1 MRFVVPF
8 LFLVAA
14 CRALLAET
22 MIFLVRCYQYTL
34 SPIVGQQCR
43 FQPTCSNYFI
53 GAVRKYGPISGA
65 VRGAWRILRCNPFC
79 RSGFDPP

>member
-1 MRFVVPF
+1 MNF
-8 LFLVAA
+8 LYQAG
-14 CRALLAET
+14 RALLSET

-53 GAVRKYGPISGA
+53 QAVRKYGPISGS
-65 VRGAWRILRCNPFC
+65 VRGIWRILRCNPFC